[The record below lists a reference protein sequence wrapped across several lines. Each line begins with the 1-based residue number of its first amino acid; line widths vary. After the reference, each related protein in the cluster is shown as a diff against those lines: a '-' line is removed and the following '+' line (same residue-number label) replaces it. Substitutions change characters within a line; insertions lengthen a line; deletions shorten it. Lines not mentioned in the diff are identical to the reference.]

1 MSTNTTSTSG
11 RVLEPLLS
19 IEEVAEYL
27 GVAVTT
33 IYDWRVNGGG
43 PRAIRVGRHLRF
55 AQVDLAAWVESQRES
70 RPGDP
75 PTRLFAVG
83 G

>member
-1 MSTNTTSTSG
+1 MSTDTTSVSG
-11 RVLEPLLS
+11 PVLEPLLS
-19 IEEVAEYL
+19 IEEVAGYL

-33 IYDWRVNGGG
+33 IYDWRVGGGG

-55 AQVDLAAWVESQRES
+55 ARADVAAWVEAHRES

-75 PTRLFAVG
+75 PVALFAVER
-83 G
+83 